1 MGVSDRSSLARLL
14 LSGISAATLLLGL
27 ISAPPVLA
35 QEKSQQTTDPLFWGL
50 STTFPFCS
58 WWIETSTQDSNILYP
73 DTNAAYW
80 TVPFQLNSDD
90 VITLRGYFIDARYF
104 SLQVYNSQGQLDSS
118 EILRSEYAF
127 A

>member
-58 WWIETSTQDSNILYP
+58 WWIETWKRYR
-73 DTNAAYW
+73 
-80 TVPFQLNSDD
+80 
-90 VITLRGYFIDARYF
+90 TLA
-104 SLQVYNSQGQLDSS
+104 
-118 EILRSEYAF
+118 
-127 A
+127 